1 MASPSVPR
9 RRLPLELQ
17 VQIISYLS
25 VEDQIR
31 AAEVSQTWCRIIKDS
46 QSMRKSRYSS
56 ERTAR
61 GIHCLISTK
70 SECFR
75 CDVIDTSF
83 REYYFQRNRLRND
96 NPFLDEP
103 FFSPTAWNG
112 EDPELANWIN
122 RMEFDLFTSVPGL
135 PRLTWRGTEYWGENI
150 TVRKFMEA
158 MLKPVLE
165 AEGGVAANGSLTFFI
180 AINTI
185 ASAYS
190 IDFYGRSSG
199 NG

>member
-25 VEDQIR
+25 VEDQIC
-31 AAEVSQTWCRIIKDS
+31 AAEVSQTWCRIIADS
-46 QSMRKSRYSS
+46 QSMRRSRYSTG
-56 ERTAR
+56 RAAR

-112 EDPELANWIN
+112 EDPELADWIN

-135 PRLTWRGTEYWGENI
+135 PQLTWRGTEYWGENI

-165 AEGGVAANGSLTFFI
+165 AEGRVAANGSLTFFI
-180 AINTI
+180 ANYTI
-185 ASAYS
+185 ASAYR
-190 IDFYGRSSG
+190 IDFSGRSSG

>member
-9 RRLPLELQ
+9 RLLPLELQ

-31 AAEVSQTWCRIIKDS
+31 AAEVSQTWRRIIKDS

-61 GIHCLISTK
+61 
-70 SECFR
+70 
-75 CDVIDTSF
+75 DTSF

-165 AEGGVAANGSLTFFI
+165 AGGVAANGSLTSFI

-190 IDFYGRSSG
+190 IGLSGRSSG